1 MAEFS
6 LVNARILKKALTCGV
21 EISGFFTNKKK
32 KNDFQESITYDYQL
46 RATKSDLERGGEGLS
61 NFQTKSTISPP
72 FPIHTPL
79 RRLYSIYTFYINMI
93 FFFSNQNI
101 PM

>member
-1 MAEFS
+1 MAELS

-46 RATKSDLERGGEGLS
+46 RATKSDLERGGKV
-61 NFQTKSTISPP
+61 FQ
-72 FPIHTPL
+72 
-79 RRLYSIYTFYINMI
+79 I
-93 FFFSNQNI
+93 FKQN
-101 PM
+101 PQ